1 MKSVLYLVK
10 NNIKFKTGAFK
21 SVMILMAIIVFSY
34 SCSVSNSK
42 NLDDSLNRSLDHY
55 NAGDIVM
62 TYKGSEIPDKVK
74 NGLDA
79 NRNVRSFRT
88 DDMLFVAMPCFADG
102 KEQDMETR
110 LVKQKKELKVFK
122 EDFDSFEEE
131 PPLLKEG
138 EVYISY
144 CFHKLYDLEKGDKLE
159 IQTSPKTRETFE
171 IKGFVEDPIYG
182 TSLVAYENFFIHE
195 NDWNR
200 ISKGIENGSVNKNFV
215 YHTEMLH
222 IFKSGDIK
230 DFKLVK
236 ELNDE
241 CGLVDDSILYVTRSE
256 LIGYTEIYADV
267 GTSLLYAFVGLL
279 AVVIG
284 LMMLNSISSTI
295 EMQYVD
301 LGILKSQGFTVW
313 QIRLSYIIQYVFALL
328 VGTVIGLI
336 ISVPVLKVMGKLFMT
351 VTGISTDCS
360 IDFLSCSLMALAIIV
375 MFLFFIL
382 FSTRKLKRISPVNAL
397 NNAHKDVHFTGR
409 LNMPMKQRALPVS
422 MSVRALTSGLRHYIF
437 VFLITVL
444 LMFFMVTIFNLT
456 NGIDFE
462 EMFGYNWSNIDAQ
475 LFDEFEEKDIQRL
488 RSRLT
493 ELDQKAEADFVAY
506 TDNIL
511 ADDVLYGST
520 ATDNIGRYLKPIK
533 GKLCE
538 YDNEA
543 VITKIVADELEK
555 GVGDT
560 MTVSNAG
567 KKQDYM
573 IVGIVQ
579 STAQSGRIFYM
590 TLDGAKKIGIKPYLT
605 NIYLDDTDKA
615 EEISRTLNNEFG
627 DILISKT
634 SDKTGAYESTE
645 DLVNMFLVIIIVIV
659 VGVSAIF
666 LLVAVSLICKVTFL
680 RERTDIGIFKA
691 TGFTTGNLRSQFSVR
706 FLIIGILGCI
716 VGTCIAL
723 AATNPLLS
731 MLMSIVGM
739 TDFMHSLTFIEIII
753 PALVICGCFA
763 GFSYMSS
770 SRIRSV
776 QTTELICE

>member
-10 NNIKFKTGAFK
+10 NNIRFKTGAFK

-42 NLDDSLNRSLDHY
+42 NLDDSLNKSLDHY

-74 NGLDA
+74 NGLVA

-360 IDFLSCSLMALAIIV
+360 IDLLSCSLIALAIIV

-397 NNAHKDVHFTGR
+397 NNAHKDVHFTG
-409 LNMPMKQRALPVS
+409 S
-422 MSVRALTSGLRHYIF
+422 S
-437 VFLITVL
+437 
-444 LMFFMVTIFNLT
+444 
-456 NGIDFE
+456 
-462 EMFGYNWSNIDAQ
+462 
-475 LFDEFEEKDIQRL
+475 
-488 RSRLT
+488 
-493 ELDQKAEADFVAY
+493 
-506 TDNIL
+506 
-511 ADDVLYGST
+511 
-520 ATDNIGRYLKPIK
+520 
-533 GKLCE
+533 
-538 YDNEA
+538 
-543 VITKIVADELEK
+543 
-555 GVGDT
+555 
-560 MTVSNAG
+560 
-567 KKQDYM
+567 
-573 IVGIVQ
+573 
-579 STAQSGRIFYM
+579 
-590 TLDGAKKIGIKPYLT
+590 
-605 NIYLDDTDKA
+605 
-615 EEISRTLNNEFG
+615 
-627 DILISKT
+627 
-634 SDKTGAYESTE
+634 
-645 DLVNMFLVIIIVIV
+645 
-659 VGVSAIF
+659 
-666 LLVAVSLICKVTFL
+666 IC
-680 RERTDIGIFKA
+680 
-691 TGFTTGNLRSQFSVR
+691 
-706 FLIIGILGCI
+706 
-716 VGTCIAL
+716 
-723 AATNPLLS
+723 P
-731 MLMSIVGM
+731 
-739 TDFMHSLTFIEIII
+739 
-753 PALVICGCFA
+753 
-763 GFSYMSS
+763 
-770 SRIRSV
+770 
-776 QTTELICE
+776 